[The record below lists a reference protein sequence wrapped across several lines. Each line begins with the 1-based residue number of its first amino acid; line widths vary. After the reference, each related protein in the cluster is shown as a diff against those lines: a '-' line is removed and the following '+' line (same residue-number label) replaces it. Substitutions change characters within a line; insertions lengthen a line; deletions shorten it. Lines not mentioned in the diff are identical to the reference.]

1 MRHASRMV
9 RVAGPIVS
17 ILLVACGCAT
27 RHESSLLLE
36 RQARGPMDEE
46 SGIAHQ
52 HHWML
57 DPATQ
62 TKTQDGLEVMATY
75 ASREYLNELFR
86 NQRIFGSFAGLNPF
100 FPEQVV
106 FYVKVTN
113 HNEHKVH
120 IDPALFIL
128 LDDKG
133 NQYPMISPDYTNA
146 LAERKATIMTLA
158 RGVLDDA
165 RPGYFGIGVPVGKI
179 LGKDQRRFALLKMA
193 MMQPGDLYE
202 GVVYDGLVTFWSP
215 HEDAQHF
222 RLLLPDMRTD
232 YAPDGLAR
240 KSIDIAFEFQRT
252 K

>member
-1 MRHASRMV
+1 MRHDGRKV
-9 RVAGPIVS
+9 RVAGPMVS
-17 ILLVACGCAT
+17 LLLVTCGCAT

-36 RQARGPMDEE
+36 RQARGPMIEE

-52 HHWML
+52 HLWML

-86 NQRIFGSFAGLNPF
+86 NQRIFGSFAGMNPF

-113 HNEHKVH
+113 HSGKKVH
-120 IDPALFIL
+120 IDPGIFVL

-146 LAERKATIMTLA
+146 LAEKKAPMATLT

-179 LGKDQRRFALLKMA
+179 LGRDQRRFALLKMA
-193 MMQPGDLYE
+193 VMQPGDLYE

-215 HEDAQHF
+215 HDEANHF
-222 RLLLPDMRTD
+222 LLLLPDMKTD
-232 YAPDGLAR
+232 FAPDGEAQ
-240 KSIDIAFEFQRT
+240 KSIDITFEFQR